1 MTNRTALDGA
11 RRRRLYLFRHGA
23 VDYLLPSGEWVED
36 TDIVSLNDKGR
47 SQAEAMAALFRDIV
61 VDRAIC
67 SGLPRTRQTAEIVLA
82 GRDVALEDCRALEE
96 IRPHTGAS
104 AGGYDVYD
112 DVAFSHWRAND
123 PTARFLGGERYSDFY
138 RRIEEAVQ
146 GLLAETDW
154 NNLAVFAH
162 GGTNA
167 AVLGW
172 VTGVGLDA
180 FGLID
185 QATGCLNIIDFD
197 VTDEGE
203 IRRKVVRTMNVTADD
218 PAMRYRHA
226 GDMESM
232 ASLLL
237 KLGSG

>member
-1 MTNRTALDGA
+1 MINRTALDGA

-23 VDYLLPSGEWVED
+23 VDYLDPSGEWVED
-36 TDIVSLNDKGR
+36 PDVVSLNDRGR
-47 SQAEAMAALFRDIV
+47 SQAAAMAKLFDDIV

-82 GRDVALEDCRALEE
+82 SRELTVEDRADLEE
-96 IRPHTGAS
+96 IRPQKGEA

-123 PTARFLGGERYSDFY
+123 PRATFLGGERYSDFY
-138 RRIEEAVQ
+138 RRIEKAIR
-146 GLLAETDW
+146 GLLGESDW

-172 VTGVGLDA
+172 ITGVGLDA

-197 VTDEGE
+197 VTEEGD
-203 IRRKVVRTMNVTADD
+203 IRRKVVRAMNVTADD
-218 PAMRYRHA
+218 PVMRNRHA
-226 GDMESM
+226 GDMESL
-232 ASLLL
+232 AGLLL
-237 KLGSG
+237 KRGIR